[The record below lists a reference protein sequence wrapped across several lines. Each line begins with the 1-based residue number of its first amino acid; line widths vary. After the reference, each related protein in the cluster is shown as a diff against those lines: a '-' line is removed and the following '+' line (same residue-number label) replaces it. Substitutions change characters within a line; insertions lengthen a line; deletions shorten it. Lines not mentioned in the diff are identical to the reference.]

1 MLFDNPVFITMPM
14 ELIMKR
20 TIELTLL
27 TILSLL
33 MLPNAYAANLLTGE
47 VTFDNSTN
55 LYTYTYTLDTTT
67 LLDHTVNI
75 GILQNLGIDWSHPLP
90 VSHTEPVLGDW
101 IFKMTAG
108 GLSNSGSLNIYGTFW
123 TWEHNYFSESVS
135 NVGNLVFSITTPRGV
150 NTSTANNYFIYNGGA
165 TTGPSENAGFI
176 EIGHIVGP
184 EFINFTP
191 PPLPVPE
198 QQVYVMMIV
207 GLGLIRLIRVLRVQT
222 AL

>member
-75 GILQNLGIDWSHPLP
+75 GILQNLGIDWSYPLP

-198 QQVYVMMIV
+198 QQVYVMMIF
-207 GLGLIRLIRVLRVQT
+207 GLGLISLIRFLRVQVII
-222 AL
+222 

>member
-1 MLFDNPVFITMPM
+1 
-14 ELIMKR
+14 MKR
-20 TIELTLL
+20 KLELALL
-27 TILSLL
+27 TILSLFF
-33 MLPNAYAANLLTGE
+33 LPNVYAANLLTGE
-47 VTFDNSTN
+47 VTYNNDTK

-67 LLDHTVNI
+67 LLDHIVNI
-75 GILQNLGIDWSHPLP
+75 SILQNLGFDWSHPLP
-90 VSHTEPVLGDW
+90 VVHTEPAVGDW
-101 IFKMTAG
+101 MFKMSAG
-108 GLSNSGSLNIYGTFW
+108 GLSNSGALNIYGTFW

-191 PPLPVPE
+191 PVAVPE

-207 GLGLIRLIRVLRVQT
+207 GLGLISLVRFKSIAIIKRR
-222 AL
+222 AC